1 MLKTTLFRIV
11 LSVFVA
17 GSSLDAQTSLDELAQ
32 LKARVAQLEKQVQE
46 MSRLLEPIRA
56 QQGVESRR
64 RALREKFEKK
74 MVQDQAKYSAEQLR
88 EAEQLY
94 QVANQKWGSPEAAES
109 LETMIKKYPDVNR
122 TGCATLYVAQRSK
135 GEERAK
141 YLRACVEQFNDCF
154 YGDGVQVGA
163 YARLL
168 LADFYQAKGEKDEA
182 AALFGELKAHYPD
195 AVDHGGNLL
204 INSIKSP

>member
-1 MLKTTLFRIV
+1 
-11 LSVFVA
+11 VFVA